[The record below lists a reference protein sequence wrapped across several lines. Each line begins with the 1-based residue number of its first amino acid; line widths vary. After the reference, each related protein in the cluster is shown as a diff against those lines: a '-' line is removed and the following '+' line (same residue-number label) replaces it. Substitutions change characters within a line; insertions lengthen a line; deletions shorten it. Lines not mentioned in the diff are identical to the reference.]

1 MRHIF
6 FLKRNHLFVLH
17 SIQSWVHSN
26 SKSPGTKRFRGV
38 VVAIDAFRNR
48 ALIAY
53 TTSQPNAHKAISV
66 VNCSHFSHRFKQKQ
80 RCGSTEARAENIKVQ
95 RQAKIVFVIFSAQG
109 WQTNF
114 GHSPLVFTSCTFPHL
129 RPPTTCV
136 SLFFGR
142 LKGLSEKEVTA
153 TCCQ

>member
-1 MRHIF
+1 LIKKTKLLYYLCVKRTWRRSSILLFISIIISFACLSMRHIF

-17 SIQSWVHSN
+17 SIQSLVHSN

-80 RCGSTEARAENIKVQ
+80 RCGSTEARAENIKV
-95 RQAKIVFVIFSAQG
+95 
-109 WQTNF
+109 
-114 GHSPLVFTSCTFPHL
+114 
-129 RPPTTCV
+129 
-136 SLFFGR
+136 
-142 LKGLSEKEVTA
+142 
-153 TCCQ
+153 